1 MDKEERINMR
11 NSIFKIMGI
20 VLLLVMSMLCCS
32 CTAIKCVTEK
42 QSCKWDCPSTVIL
55 SQACEQKCNILYD
68 VCRNKE

>member
-1 MDKEERINMR
+1 MR
-11 NSIFKIMGI
+11 NSIFKIIGI

-42 QSCKWDCPSTVIL
+42 QSCKWDCPSTIGL